1 MPRIKGQSDGIRK
14 RGAQHPEHTISLAG
28 KKETGDAEEV
38 FLRREEPRKEL
49 EIVKRDVSLILPVKK
64 EETPPREIFPED
76 TSRSGTRKYSPPEP
90 TESIR
95 VSKIEAARRAPE
107 KAPVEEINPPTFSQG
122 IREGGGIKEP
132 IIDEDKVSS
141 WFFRKR
147 SGVPKAQDDFY
158 TSAGLSE
165 EEREEKKKRQSLFR
179 GILVGGGSLF
189 VILILLST
197 VFARVTISVNPKIE
211 TVEIQDVTAVFD
223 TTVAALIPKQKI
235 LPAAK
240 LEFSKTASQEF
251 EATGKKTADFKAR
264 GTVKIYNAFN
274 SSPQPLVSKTRFLSG
289 KGVLYRLLVSITI
302 PAAKIE
308 SGKVVPQFV
317 ETELVADES
326 GDGGNISGEV
336 KLVIPGF
343 EGTPKYNGFYA
354 IAPSGFSGGA
364 RGERN
369 VVTKEDRTRASEE
382 VTKQVY
388 AELEKESFGKVPP
401 DFTVSD
407 ALRAIEILKVDVPA
421 TDTAVDRFTARTDAV
436 LRMIVFREGDV
447 VSFLRGLVVGQ
458 DQKSEIVPDS
468 IALTYAARSIDFA
481 KGRAEVVIRGSIKTR
496 AVISESD
503 IINAIKGRSAG
514 EVKEFLKARTDI
526 ASSDVSF
533 FPPWLLGVPGSA
545 GKIKIRY
552 K

>member
-1 MPRIKGQSDGIRK
+1 M
-14 RGAQHPEHTISLAG
+14 A
-28 KKETGDAEEV
+28 
-38 FLRREEPRKEL
+38 
-49 EIVKRDVSLILPVKK
+49 
-64 EETPPREIFPED
+64 
-76 TSRSGTRKYSPPEP
+76 
-90 TESIR
+90 
-95 VSKIEAARRAPE
+95 
-107 KAPVEEINPPTFSQG
+107 
-122 IREGGGIKEP
+122 
-132 IIDEDKVSS
+132 
-141 WFFRKR
+141 
-147 SGVPKAQDDFY
+147 
-158 TSAGLSE
+158 
-165 EEREEKKKRQSLFR
+165 
-179 GILVGGGSLF
+179 
-189 VILILLST
+189 
-197 VFARVTISVNPKIE
+197 
-211 TVEIQDVTAVFD
+211 
-223 TTVAALIPKQKI
+223 
-235 LPAAK
+235 
-240 LEFSKTASQEF
+240 QEF

-274 SSPQPLVSKTRFLSG
+274 SSPQPLVSKTRFLTD
-289 KGVLYRLLVSITI
+289 KRILYRTLANITI

-317 ETELVADES
+317 EAELVADES

-401 DFTVSD
+401 DFTVVD
-407 ALRAIEILKVDVPA
+407 ALREIEIVKVDVPPA
-421 TDTAVDRFTARTDAV
+421 DTAVDRFMARSDAV
-436 LRMIVFREGDV
+436 LRLIVFRQGDV
-447 VSFLRGLVVGQ
+447 VSFLRGLVAGQ
-458 DQKSEIVPDS
+458 DQTREIVPDS

-514 EVKEFLKARTDI
+514 EVREFLKARTDV

-533 FPPWLLGVPGSA
+533 FPPWLLGAPGSA

-552 K
+552 E

>member
-28 KKETGDAEEV
+28 KKETGDAEKV
-38 FLRREEPRKEL
+38 FLRREEPKSEPA
-49 EIVKRDVSLILPVKK
+49 IVKRDTSFISPIKK
-64 EETPPREIFPED
+64 EEAIPREIFPEM
-76 TSRSGTRKYSPPEP
+76 TSKPTVRESSPPER
-90 TESIR
+90 TKSVQ
-95 VSKIEAARRAPE
+95 VSKSEEATR
-107 KAPVEEINPPTFSQG
+107 APVEEI
-122 IREGGGIKEP
+122 KEP
-132 IIDEDKVSS
+132 IIGEDKVSS
-141 WFFRKR
+141 WFFRKKP
-147 SGVPKAQDDFY
+147 GAPKAQDDFY

-165 EEREEKKKRQSLFR
+165 EEQEEKKKRQSLFR

-189 VILILLST
+189 IILILLST
-197 VFARVTISVNPKIE
+197 VFARVTVSVNPKIE
-211 TVEIQDVTAVFD
+211 TVEIQDVTVVFD
-223 TTVAALIPKQKI
+223 TTVASSLPKQKI

-240 LEFSKTASQEF
+240 LEFSKTVLQEF

-289 KGVLYRLLVSITI
+289 NGVLYRLLASITI

-317 ETELVADES
+317 EAELVADLP
-326 GDGGNISGEV
+326 GDRGNISGEV

-343 EGTPKYNGFYA
+343 QGTPKYSGFYA

-364 RGERN
+364 EGERI

-388 AELEKESFGKVPP
+388 AELEKESSVKVPP
-401 DFTVSD
+401 DFTVVD
-407 ALRAIEILKVDVPA
+407 ALREIEIVKVDVPPA
-421 TDTAVDRFTARTDAV
+421 DTAVDRFTASTDAV
-436 LRMIVFREGDV
+436 LRLIVFRQEDV
-447 VSFLRGLVVGQ
+447 VSFLRGLVTGQ
-458 DQKSEIVPDS
+458 DQTREIVPDS
-468 IALTYAARSIDFA
+468 IELTYTARSIDFV
-481 KGRAEVVIRGSIKTR
+481 KGRAEVVIRGSIQTR

-503 IINAIKGRSAG
+503 IVNAIKGRSAS
-514 EVKEFLKARTDI
+514 EVKEFLEARTDV

-545 GKIKIRY
+545 EKVRIRY
-552 K
+552 E

>member
-49 EIVKRDVSLILPVKK
+49 EIVKRDVYLILPVKK
-64 EETPPREIFPED
+64 EETPPREIFPEEI
-76 TSRSGTRKYSPPEP
+76 SRRGTRESPQLER
-90 TESIR
+90 TGSIG
-95 VSKIEAARRAPE
+95 VSKSEEASHAPE

-211 TVEIQDVTAVFD
+211 TVEIQDVTVVFD

-240 LEFSKTASQEF
+240 LEFPKTVSQEF

-264 GTVKIYNAFN
+264 GAVKIYNAFN
-274 SSPQPLVSKTRFLSG
+274 SSPQPLVSKTRFLTG
-289 KGVLYRLLVSITI
+289 KGLLYRLPANIPV

-308 SGKVVPQFV
+308 NGKVVPQFV
-317 ETELVADES
+317 ETELIADLPGE
-326 GDGGNISGEV
+326 GGNISGEV
-336 KLVIPGF
+336 KLMIPGF
-343 EGTPKYNGFYA
+343 E
-354 IAPSGFSGGA
+354 
-364 RGERN
+364 
-369 VVTKEDRTRASEE
+369 
-382 VTKQVY
+382 
-388 AELEKESFGKVPP
+388 
-401 DFTVSD
+401 
-407 ALRAIEILKVDVPA
+407 
-421 TDTAVDRFTARTDAV
+421 
-436 LRMIVFREGDV
+436 
-447 VSFLRGLVVGQ
+447 
-458 DQKSEIVPDS
+458 
-468 IALTYAARSIDFA
+468 
-481 KGRAEVVIRGSIKTR
+481 
-496 AVISESD
+496 
-503 IINAIKGRSAG
+503 
-514 EVKEFLKARTDI
+514 
-526 ASSDVSF
+526 
-533 FPPWLLGVPGSA
+533 
-545 GKIKIRY
+545 
-552 K
+552 